1 MKRLA
6 VLFLLVIMIL
16 ASGYR
21 KPYKYTIDAGKDAFL
36 HNNIGLNYL
45 QDRIY
50 YAAIEE
56 FKIAINL
63 SPNSQAT
70 AIFKNNLGETYKY
83 IDYPDMART
92 CFEDAIQNYWQNLK
106 YYINLAECYKA
117 LNITNTRIEELSTSA
132 KVSDKI
138 LLGVLYIT
146 TGEKQRG
153 IYILDDICASEPDLL
168 INSAIRGYIKN
179 ISAE

>member
-1 MKRLA
+1 MRRLA

-83 IDYPDMART
+83 IGYPDMART

-106 YYINLAECYKA
+106 YYINLAECYKT